1 MEAQLSIQPT
11 QSSAIGLALKNIQDS
26 SESEPQTLDG
36 GLQLLRFGGMIV
48 DCVRAGIR
56 KVGDFFA
63 TYPAVLSGY
72 IIYAYLF
79 VSIIR
84 LFLKVKYGGATL
96 SDAYD
101 IFSALPFMWLLAVA
115 MVKVI
120 EIRSKLHR
128 IETENM
134 RHQEE
139 LRLKETQLRTMKEVV
154 KGLQHRINNPL
165 AVIFL
170 YLAKLKG
177 KFIHDPGTH
186 DELEKVALASTRI
199 SNALA
204 QFSQAPQYEVE
215 HVGHVVGAM
224 AVPEKKMTCVASL

>member
-1 MEAQLSIQPT
+1 MEAQVSIQPT
-11 QSSAIGLALKNIQDS
+11 QFSATGLALKNIQDS
-26 SESEPQTLDG
+26 SELGPKTLDG
-36 GLQLLRFGGMIV
+36 APQLLHFGGKVV
-48 DCVRAGIR
+48 DYVRAGIR
-56 KVGDFFA
+56 QVGDFFA

-120 EIRSKLHR
+120 EIRSQLHR
-128 IETENM
+128 METENM

-177 KFIHDPGTH
+177 KFVHDPGTH
-186 DELEKVALASTRI
+186 DELDKIEFASTRI

-204 QFSQAPQYEVE
+204 QFSQAPKYEVE
-215 HVGHVVGAM
+215 YVGHTVGAM
-224 AVPEKKMTCVASL
+224 AVPDKKMASMACL

>member
-1 MEAQLSIQPT
+1 MEFLK
-11 QSSAIGLALKNIQDS
+11 SAFRNI
-26 SESEPQTLDG
+26 
-36 GLQLLRFGGMIV
+36 
-48 DCVRAGIR
+48 
-56 KVGDFFA
+56 KDFCA
-63 TYPAVLSGY
+63 AYPAVLSGY

-79 VSIIR
+79 VAMIR
-84 LFLKVKYGGATL
+84 LFLKVKFGGGTL

-120 EIRSKLHR
+120 DFRTRLHQMH
-128 IETENM
+128 TANM

-170 YLAKLKG
+170 YLSKLKG
-177 KFIHDPGTH
+177 KFVHDPETCYELDKMGT
-186 DELEKVALASTRI
+186 ASSRI
-199 SNALA
+199 SNALV
-204 QFSQAPQYEVE
+204 QFSQSQNYQGEY
-215 HVGHVVGAM
+215 VGHIVGTM
-224 AVPEKKMTCVASL
+224 AVTERRLDSTVSL